1 MASLDRLSCTVSRP
15 ANQKYTLQY
24 QTWLHKEQAGKFF
37 DKTGLSCY
45 RYMIFLVKG
54 KNRDV
59 YRITL
64 FWSHDF
70 LVCSLFYLLKDCSG
84 CILYSFI
91 AYFAGTF
98 LFFRIFDV
106 CSLVLFVIVISS
118 IFYKNERCHVY
129 RVLLSTSSKPC
140 LSNKVIYILDV
151 PFVFVI
157 DTASKNNF
165 NE

>member
-1 MASLDRLSCTVSRP
+1 MIIYGSQICNWGNLSPKVTVMIKPSVVLMKAGVMLQTFQVFPCSGNSL
-15 ANQKYTLQY
+15 Q
-24 QTWLHKEQAGKFF
+24 WL
-37 DKTGLSCY
+37 
-45 RYMIFLVKG
+45 RV
-54 KNRDV
+54 
-59 YRITL
+59 TL
-64 FWSHDF
+64 FP
-70 LVCSLFYLLKDCSG
+70 VCSLFYLLKDCSG

-140 LSNKVIYILDV
+140 LSNKVIYI
-151 PFVFVI
+151 FGR
-157 DTASKNNF
+157 T
-165 NE
+165 